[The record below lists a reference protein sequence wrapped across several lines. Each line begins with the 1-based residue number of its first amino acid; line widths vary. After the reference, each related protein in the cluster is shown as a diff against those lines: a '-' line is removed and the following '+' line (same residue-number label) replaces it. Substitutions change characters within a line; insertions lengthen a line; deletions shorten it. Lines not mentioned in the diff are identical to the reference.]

1 MPDHRRLAILI
12 RHRKAAH
19 VTPAQMACACGLE
32 GSRAYESVSAW
43 ERGEARGDVGRSDA
57 APVQGVAARREG
69 RAARGVRGKRGAR
82 REARGK
88 RGARREARGATIRCR
103 VAGRPALVASFLSP
117 RSARLTPLRGLNP
130 LHCGAVVASRA
141 RREGARREARGGRG
155 VRGEGRDAAI
165 RCTVVGC
172 PVLGAAFL
180 LPRSALLTPRCGLNP
195 LHCGAVVASPE
206 EVTPRDAIW
215 AVLIPFIAGQWSL
228 PAAWDAAEVG
238 FKGVLIPFIAGQ
250 WSLLSGSWQRS
261 KAMRSLNPLHCGAV
275 VASQWRR
282 GAAAPRPTRAQ
293 PRCAPIIIPFIAG
306 QWSLPGAVWRP
317 VVHPLPASQSP
328 SLRGSG
334 RFKGGSREE

>member
-19 VTPAQMACACGLE
+19 VTLAQMACACGLE

-206 EVTPRDAIW
+206 EVT
-215 AVLIPFIAGQWSL
+215 L
-228 PAAWDAAEVG
+228 
-238 FKGVLIPFIAGQ
+238 
-250 WSLLSGSWQRS
+250 
-261 KAMRSLNPLHCGAV
+261 
-275 VASQWRR
+275 
-282 GAAAPRPTRAQ
+282 
-293 PRCAPIIIPFIAG
+293 
-306 QWSLPGAVWRP
+306 
-317 VVHPLPASQSP
+317 
-328 SLRGSG
+328 
-334 RFKGGSREE
+334 

>member
-19 VTPAQMACACGLE
+19 VTLAQMACACGLE

-130 LHCGAVVASRA
+130 LHCGAVVASWSPPPCPPY
-141 RREGARREARGGRG
+141 GGR
-155 VRGEGRDAAI
+155 
-165 RCTVVGC
+165 
-172 PVLGAAFL
+172 F
-180 LPRSALLTPRCGLNP
+180 NP
-195 LHCGAVVASPE
+195 LHCGAVVASRRRRRRRRR
-206 EVTPRDAIW
+206 PRR
-215 AVLIPFIAGQWSL
+215 VS
-228 PAAWDAAEVG
+228 
-238 FKGVLIPFIAGQ
+238 IPFIAGQ
-250 WSLLSGSWQRS
+250 WSLL
-261 KAMRSLNPLHCGAV
+261 
-275 VASQWRR
+275 
-282 GAAAPRPTRAQ
+282 
-293 PRCAPIIIPFIAG
+293 
-306 QWSLPGAVWRP
+306 
-317 VVHPLPASQSP
+317 
-328 SLRGSG
+328 RGSD
-334 RFKGGSREE
+334 

>member
-19 VTPAQMACACGLE
+19 VTLAQMACACGLE

-117 RSARLTPLRGLNP
+117 R
-130 LHCGAVVASRA
+130 
-141 RREGARREARGGRG
+141 
-155 VRGEGRDAAI
+155 
-165 RCTVVGC
+165 
-172 PVLGAAFL
+172 
-180 LPRSALLTPRCGLNP
+180 
-195 LHCGAVVASPE
+195 
-206 EVTPRDAIW
+206 
-215 AVLIPFIAGQWSL
+215 
-228 PAAWDAAEVG
+228 
-238 FKGVLIPFIAGQ
+238 
-250 WSLLSGSWQRS
+250 
-261 KAMRSLNPLHCGAV
+261 
-275 VASQWRR
+275 
-282 GAAAPRPTRAQ
+282 PTRAQ
-293 PRCAPIIIPFIAG
+293 PRCAPIIPFIAG
-306 QWSLPGAVWRP
+306 QWSLRGGDAAWQRHAPRGRSRAA
-317 VVHPLPASQSP
+317 PLSLSP

-334 RFKGGSREE
+334 RFSSEARGGEA

>member
-57 APVQGVAARREG
+57 APVQGVAARHEG

-117 RSARLTPLRGLNP
+117 RSARLTPLRGLNPLHCGAVVASWSPPPCPPYGGRFNP

-228 PAAWDAAEVG
+228 PADEAARAEIRRKMFQSPSLRGSGRFSPARRRGAG
-238 FKGVLIPFIAGQ
+238 FRRCF
-250 WSLLSGSWQRS
+250 
-261 KAMRSLNPLHCGAV
+261 NPLHCGAV
-275 VASQWRR
+275 VASGSR
-282 GAAAPRPTRAQ
+282 PRNTVGS
-293 PRCAPIIIPFIAG
+293 ISF
-306 QWSLPGAVWRP
+306 
-317 VVHPLPASQSP
+317 QSP

-334 RFKGGSREE
+334 RFKEEQ